1 MLCGVLGIQTLSSKV
16 SRSVYFLRD
25 IFGTYS
31 VLVML
36 IHNYVCICALISCRS
51 SVARDRLLWPVYQDI
66 IRDIQSYT
74 CHFLPISFIHS
85 FSFVLESCVAPLQ
98 EITTH
103 RRSQPS
109 HGQRKRDRSSKGRPF
124 AA

>member
-51 SVARDRLLWPVYQDI
+51 SVARDRLLWPVSQDI
-66 IRDIQSYT
+66 IGDIHIPATSSLY
-74 CHFLPISFIHS
+74 HSFIRFHS
-85 FSFVLESCVAPLQ
+85 FWRVVLRLFKRSLLIGAPSPVTDKEKGTAAQ
-98 EITTH
+98 KGD
-103 RRSQPS
+103 PS
-109 HGQRKRDRSSKGRPF
+109 LHN
-124 AA
+124 

>member
-66 IRDIQSYT
+66 IRDIHIPATSSLY
-74 CHFLPISFIHS
+74 HSFIRFHS
-85 FSFVLESCVAPLQ
+85 LLISAPSPVTDK
-98 EITTH
+98 E
-103 RRSQPS
+103 
-109 HGQRKRDRSSKGRPF
+109 KGT
-124 AA
+124 AAQKGDLSLHNS